1 LATAKATEQTTEK
14 TTEKSP
20 ENATEKATE
29 MTSDKA
35 SLKASVKKEKPS
47 GIPREKLTAMLE
59 KMLLIRHFEEASIKA
74 YQQKKIAG
82 FLHTYIGHEAVGV
95 GTLEHK
101 LPQDSV
107 VTTYRCHGL
116 YLALGGDPRTGMAE
130 LFGKVT
136 GCARGK
142 GGSMHFFSKELNYLG
157 GHGIVGGQFGIGI
170 GAAFKSN
177 YNEDNAVSFIFFG
190 DGATPQGTFHECM
203 NLAALWDLPAIFICE
218 DNQYGMG
225 TANSRA
231 IANTDIASKA
241 AAYGIKGYT
250 IDGMNLGEVT
260 EVMRHVVHE
269 TRTKRRPAL
278 VHMKTYRFFGHS
290 VSDAGLYRSKEEV
303 ESYKE
308 QDPIGAAIGELI
320 ANKWMSEDE
329 VKALQKAVKARVQDA
344 VDFSDESPEPPLE
357 ELTRH
362 VFRDEVENGANME
375 NA

>member
-1 LATAKATEQTTEK
+1 MA
-14 TTEKSP
+14 
-20 ENATEKATE
+20 
-29 MTSDKA
+29 SDKA
-35 SLKASVKKEKPS
+35 IEKTVEKPS
-47 GIPREKLTAMLE
+47 SSPARSASAAKSAAKGSGLSREKLTGMLE
-59 KMLLIRHFEEASIKA
+59 KMMLIRSFEEASIKS

-116 YLALGGDPRTGMAE
+116 YLALGGDPKAGMAE

-142 GGSMHFFSKELNYLG
+142 GGSMHFFSKEHNFLG
-157 GHGIVGGQFGIGI
+157 GHGIVGGQYGIGI

-177 YNEDNAVSFIFFG
+177 YVGDNGVSFIFFG
-190 DGATPQGTFHECM
+190 DGALPQGTFHETM
-203 NLAALWDLPAIFICE
+203 NLAALWNLPAIFICE

-225 TANSRA
+225 TANKRA
-231 IANTDIASKA
+231 IANTEIASKA
-241 AAYGIKGYT
+241 EAYGVKGYT
-250 IDGMNLGEVT
+250 VNGMDLGEVH
-260 EVMRHVVHE
+260 EVMRHVVE
-269 TRTKRRPAL
+269 EARTKRRPAL

-290 VSDAGLYRSKEEV
+290 VSDAGLYRSKDEV
-303 ESYKE
+303 DLWK
-308 QDPIGAAIGELI
+308 QRDPILSVGQELLD
-320 ANKWMSEDE
+320 NKWMTEDE
-329 VKALQKAVKARVQDA
+329 LKALQKSVKARVQEA
-344 VDFSDESPEPPLE
+344 VDFADESPEPPIE

-362 VFRDEVENGANME
+362 VVKDEVENLMHVANVGNGNTGFGG

>member
-1 LATAKATEQTTEK
+1 VKAGEK
-14 TTEKSP
+14 P
-20 ENATEKATE
+20 
-29 MTSDKA
+29 
-35 SLKASVKKEKPS
+35 SVKKEKPS
-47 GIPREKLTAMLE
+47 GIPREKLNAMLE

-116 YLALGGDPRTGMAE
+116 YLALGGGPREGMAE

-142 GGSMHFFSKELNYLG
+142 GGSMHFFSKEHNYLG

-231 IANTDIASKA
+231 IANTDLASKA
-241 AAYGIKGYT
+241 EGYGVKGYT
-250 IDGMNLGEVT
+250 VNGMDLGEVN

-269 TRTKRRPAL
+269 TRTKRRPTL

-303 ESYKE
+303 ESYK
-308 QDPIGAAIGELI
+308 QRDPILVAGQEMLD
-320 ANKWMSEDE
+320 NKWTTEDE
-329 VKALQKAVKARVQDA
+329 LKALQKTVKALVQDA
-344 VDFSDESPEPPLE
+344 VDFADESPEPPLE

-362 VFRDEVENGANME
+362 VYRDEVENMTHAANGGK
-375 NA
+375 A

>member
-1 LATAKATEQTTEK
+1 
-14 TTEKSP
+14 
-20 ENATEKATE
+20 
-29 MTSDKA
+29 M
-35 SLKASVKKEKPS
+35 ASVKKEMQSLSK
-47 GIPREKLTAMLE
+47 EKMVEILE
-59 KMLLIRHFEEASIKA
+59 KMLVIRYFEEASIKA

-82 FLHTYIGHEAVGV
+82 FLHTYIGQEAVGV
-95 GTLEHK
+95 GTLSHK

-116 YLALGGDPRTGMAE
+116 SLALGLPPRDGMAE

-142 GGSMHFFSKELNYLG
+142 GGSMHFFSKPHNFLG

-177 YNEDNAVSFIFFG
+177 YDEDNAVSFIFFG
-190 DGATPQGTFHECM
+190 DGATVQGTLHETM

-225 TANSRA
+225 TANARA

-241 AAYGIKGYT
+241 EAYGMKGHT
-250 IDGMNLGEVT
+250 LNGMDLNEVYGRMADIVK
-260 EVMRHVVHE
+260 EVRA
-269 TRTKRRPAL
+269 TRRPAL
-278 VHMKTYRFFGHS
+278 IHMKTYRYTGHS

-303 ESYKE
+303 DGYKLK
-308 QDPIGAAIGELI
+308 DPILAVSREMIENKLI
-320 ANKWMSEDE
+320 TEDE
-329 VKALQKAVKARVQDA
+329 LKTLQKKVKTYIQDA
-344 VDFSDESPEPPLE
+344 VDFAEESPEPPLE
-357 ELTRH
+357 ELTQH
-362 VFRDEVENGANME
+362 VFMDDVR

>member
-1 LATAKATEQTTEK
+1 MVPVKAKAKATAKTNDK
-14 TTEKSP
+14 TSVKN
-20 ENATEKATE
+20 ENAAN
-29 MTSDKA
+29 
-35 SLKASVKKEKPS
+35 
-47 GIPREKLTAMLE
+47 IPREKLVAMFE
-59 KMLLIRHFEEASIKA
+59 KMLTIRSFEEASIKA

-116 YLALGGDPRTGMAE
+116 YLALGADPRAGMAE

-142 GGSMHFFSKELNYLG
+142 GGSMHFFSKEHNFLG
-157 GHGIVGGQFGIGI
+157 GHGIVGGQFGVGI

-177 YNEDNAVSFIFFG
+177 YDEDNGVSFVFFG
-190 DGATPQGTFHECM
+190 DGALPQGTFHETL

-225 TANSRA
+225 TASRRA
-231 IANTDIASKA
+231 IANTEVASKA
-241 AAYGIKGYT
+241 AGYGIKGYT
-250 IDGMNLGEVT
+250 VNGMDLHEVHET
-260 EVMRHVVHE
+260 MRHVVNE

-290 VSDAGLYRSKEEV
+290 VSDAGLYRSKDEV
-303 ESYKE
+303 DSWK
-308 QDPIGAAIGELI
+308 QRDPVLVTRQELLD
-320 ANKWMSEDE
+320 NKWMTEDE
-329 VKALQKAVKARVQDA
+329 VKNLQKTVKARIQEA
-344 VDFSDESPEPPLE
+344 VDFADESPEPPLE
-357 ELTRH
+357 ELPRH
-362 VFRDEVENGANME
+362 TYRDEVENLE
-375 NA
+375 IR

>member
-1 LATAKATEQTTEK
+1 KK
-14 TTEKSP
+14 
-20 ENATEKATE
+20 
-29 MTSDKA
+29 DKA
-35 SLKASVKKEKPS
+35 A
-47 GIPREKLTAMLE
+47 GIPRERLAAMLE
-59 KMLLIRHFEEASIKA
+59 KMMLIRHFEEASIKA

-116 YLALGGDPRTGMAE
+116 YLALGGDPKAGMAE

-142 GGSMHFFSKELNYLG
+142 GGSMHFFSKEHNFLG
-157 GHGIVGGQFGIGI
+157 GHGIVGGQYGVGI

-177 YNEDNAVSFIFFG
+177 YDEDNGVSFIFFG
-190 DGATPQGTFHECM
+190 DGALPQGTFHECM

-231 IANTDIASKA
+231 IAHTDLASKA
-241 AAYGIKGYT
+241 EGYGVKGYT
-250 IDGMNLGEVT
+250 VNGVDLREVHQGKP
-260 EVMRHVVHE
+260 HVVHE

-303 ESYKE
+303 ESYK
-308 QDPIGAAIGELI
+308 QRDPILTIGQEMLD
-320 ANKWMSEDE
+320 NKWMTEEDL
-329 VKALQKAVKARVQDA
+329 KALQKTVKARVQDA
-344 VDFSDESPEPPLE
+344 
-357 ELTRH
+357 
-362 VFRDEVENGANME
+362 
-375 NA
+375 

>member
-1 LATAKATEQTTEK
+1 LATDKATDK
-14 TTEKSP
+14 TADKTSAKNSPKTDKS
-20 ENATEKATE
+20 
-29 MTSDKA
+29 
-35 SLKASVKKEKPS
+35 S
-47 GIPREKLTAMLE
+47 GLSREKLTTMLE
-59 KMLLIRHFEEASIKA
+59 KMLLIRSFEEASIKA

-95 GTLEHK
+95 GMLEHK

-116 YLALGGDPRTGMAE
+116 YLALGGSPREGMAE

-177 YNEDNAVSFIFFG
+177 YTEDNAVSFICFG
-190 DGATPQGTFHECM
+190 DGATPQGTFHECL
-203 NLAALWDLPAIFICE
+203 NLAALWNLPAIFICE

-225 TANSRA
+225 TANKRA

-241 AAYGIKGYT
+241 AAYGVKGYT
-250 IDGMNLGEVT
+250 IDGMNLAEVH
-260 EVMRHVVHE
+260 EVMRHVVNE
-269 TRTKRRPAL
+269 TRTKRRPCV

-303 ESYKE
+303 DSYKE
-308 QDPIGAAIGELI
+308 QDPIGVAIKEMI
-320 ANKWMSEDE
+320 ANKWMTEDE
-329 VKALQKAVKARVQDA
+329 VKALQKSVKATVQDA
-344 VDFSDESPEPPLE
+344 VDFADESPEPPLE
-357 ELTRH
+357 ELIRH
-362 VFRDEVENGANME
+362 VYKDEPENLLHPANVGGAY
-375 NA
+375 

>member
-1 LATAKATEQTTEK
+1 MEGVKK
-14 TTEKSP
+14 DKKSISK
-20 ENATEKATE
+20 ERLI
-29 MTSDKA
+29 A
-35 SLKASVKKEKPS
+35 SLE
-47 GIPREKLTAMLE
+47 RMLI
-59 KMLLIRHFEEASIKA
+59 IRYFEEASIKA

-82 FLHTYIGHEAVGV
+82 FLHTYIGQEAVGV

-116 YLALGGDPRTGMAE
+116 SLALGLPPRAGMAE

-142 GGSMHFFSKELNYLG
+142 GGSMHFFSKEHNFLG
-157 GHGIVGGQFGIGI
+157 GHGIVGGQFGVGI

-177 YNEDNAVSFIFFG
+177 YDEDNAVSFIFFG
-190 DGATPQGTFHECM
+190 DGATVQGTLHECM

-225 TANSRA
+225 TANNRA

-241 AAYGIKGYT
+241 AAYGVQGYT
-250 IDGMNLGEVT
+250 IDGMDFFEVH
-260 EVMRHVVHE
+260 EKMKHIVHE

-278 VHMKTYRFFGHS
+278 VHMKTYRYTGHS

-303 ESYKE
+303 DCYKE
-308 QDPIGAAIGELI
+308 KDPLHALSKYLVEEKIIKEDELKAHQKKIKELI
-320 ANKWMSEDE
+320 
-329 VKALQKAVKARVQDA
+329 QDA
-344 VDFSDESPEPPLE
+344 VDFADESPEPPLE
-357 ELTRH
+357 ELTMH
-362 VFRDEVENGANME
+362 VYKDEVK
-375 NA
+375 

>member
-1 LATAKATEQTTEK
+1 
-14 TTEKSP
+14 
-20 ENATEKATE
+20 
-29 MTSDKA
+29 
-35 SLKASVKKEKPS
+35 
-47 GIPREKLTAMLE
+47 
-59 KMLLIRHFEEASIKA
+59 
-74 YQQKKIAG
+74 
-82 FLHTYIGHEAVGV
+82 
-95 GTLEHK
+95 
-101 LPQDSV
+101 
-107 VTTYRCHGL
+107 
-116 YLALGGDPRTGMAE
+116 MAE

-142 GGSMHFFSKELNYLG
+142 GGSMHFFSKEHNFLG
-157 GHGIVGGQFGIGI
+157 GHGIVGGQYGVGIGP
-170 GAAFKSN
+170 AFKSN
-177 YNEDNAVSFIFFG
+177 YDEDNGVSYITFG
-190 DGATPQGTFHECM
+190 DGALPQGTFHECM

-250 IDGMNLGEVT
+250 IDGMNLAEVH
-260 EVMRHVVHE
+260 EMMRHVVHE

-303 ESYKE
+303 DSYKE
-308 QDPIGAAIGELI
+308 QDPIGVAVRELL
-320 ANKWMSEDE
+320 ANKWMNEEE
-329 VKALQKAVKARVQDA
+329 VKALQKSVKARVQDA
-344 VDFSDESPEPPLE
+344 VDFADESPEPPLE

-362 VFRDEVENGANME
+362 VYKDEVATGAYTE

>member
-1 LATAKATEQTTEK
+1 
-14 TTEKSP
+14 
-20 ENATEKATE
+20 
-29 MTSDKA
+29 M
-35 SLKASVKKEKPS
+35 ASVKKEPKS
-47 GIPREKLTAMLE
+47 LSKDKMVEILE
-59 KMLLIRHFEEASIKA
+59 KMLVIRYFEEASIKS

-82 FLHTYIGHEAVGV
+82 FLHTYIGQEAVGV
-95 GTLEHK
+95 GTLAHK

-116 YLALGGDPRTGMAE
+116 ALALGMPARDGMAE

-142 GGSMHFFSKELNYLG
+142 GGSMHFFSKPHNFLG

-177 YNEDNAVSFIFFG
+177 YDEDNAVSFIFFG
-190 DGATPQGTFHECM
+190 DGATVQGTLHESM

-241 AAYGIKGYT
+241 EAYGAKGYT
-250 IDGMNLGEVT
+250 INGMDFNEVYTKMGEIIN
-260 EVMRHVVHE
+260 EV
-269 TRTKRRPAL
+269 RTTRRPVL
-278 VHMKTYRFFGHS
+278 VHMKTYRYVGHS
-290 VSDAGLYRSKEEV
+290 VSDAGLYRTKEEV
-303 ESYKE
+303 ESYK
-308 QDPIGAAIGELI
+308 QKDPIAAVSREMLESKLI
-320 ANKWMSEDE
+320 TEDE
-329 VKALQKAVKARVQDA
+329 LKNLNKKVKAYVQDA
-344 VDFSDESPEPPLE
+344 VDFAEESPEPPVE
-357 ELTRH
+357 ELTQH
-362 VFRDEVENGANME
+362 VFMDDVG

>member
-1 LATAKATEQTTEK
+1 
-14 TTEKSP
+14 
-20 ENATEKATE
+20 
-29 MTSDKA
+29 M
-35 SLKASVKKEKPS
+35 ASVKKEMQSLSK
-47 GIPREKLTAMLE
+47 EKMVEILE
-59 KMLLIRHFEEASIKA
+59 KMLVIRYFEEASIKA

-82 FLHTYIGHEAVGV
+82 FLHTYIGQEAVGV
-95 GTLEHK
+95 GTLSHK

-116 YLALGGDPRTGMAE
+116 SLALGLPPRDGMAE

-142 GGSMHFFSKELNYLG
+142 GGSMHFFSKPHNFLG

-177 YNEDNAVSFIFFG
+177 YDEDNAVSFIFFG
-190 DGATPQGTFHECM
+190 DGATVQGTLHETM

-225 TANSRA
+225 TANARA

-241 AAYGIKGYT
+241 EAYGMKGYT
-250 IDGMNLGEVT
+250 LNGMDLNEVFSRMGEIVK
-260 EVMRHVVHE
+260 EVRA
-269 TRTKRRPAL
+269 TRRPVL
-278 VHMKTYRFFGHS
+278 IHMKTYRYNGHS

-303 ESYKE
+303 ETYKLK
-308 QDPIGAAIGELI
+308 DPILAVSREMIDTKLISEEELK
-320 ANKWMSEDE
+320 N
-329 VKALQKAVKARVQDA
+329 LQKKTKAYIQDA
-344 VDFSDESPEPPLE
+344 VDFAEESPEPPLE
-357 ELTRH
+357 ELTQN
-362 VFRDEVENGANME
+362 VYMDDVG